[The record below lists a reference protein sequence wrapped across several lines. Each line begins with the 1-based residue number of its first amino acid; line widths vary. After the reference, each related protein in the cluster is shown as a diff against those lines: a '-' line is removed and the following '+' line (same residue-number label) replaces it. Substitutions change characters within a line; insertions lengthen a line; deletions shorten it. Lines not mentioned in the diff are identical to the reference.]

1 MRTTTNEAK
10 MSLIWRMVL
19 GGLACLPLS
28 GCIAVGYS
36 SSGGWF
42 LWPGGL
48 GLLLLIAIVIF
59 VLRRR

>member
-1 MRTTTNEAK
+1 MRTKVERK
-10 MSLIWRMVL
+10 LRLICWMVL
-19 GGLACLPLS
+19 GSLSCLPLS

-42 LWPGGL
+42 LWPCGL
-48 GLLLLIAIVIF
+48 GLLLLIAIAIF